1 MRAKFLWGHEF
12 CRVTELFGSSFCISI
27 IKISVTQILCHSSY
41 FDVFCMIQQS
51 FSIFFKISSKLK
63 SGIPNILRET
73 DTAEQL
79 NLCGLTLLYFNFENG
94 KGGNS
99 TSSIRF
105 PCYFTRLSSV
115 FLWFSKFFQM
125 KEGALIS
132 WGEPILQYDWIILF
146 PTSLFQFWKLKVGN
160 SISLIRFQCIL
171 HDLELFLLLFQNFLK
186 LKKAKVKWL
195 KFLVPLFLHLN
206 FKNWKYPNFT

>member
-1 MRAKFLWGHEF
+1 MKAKFLWGHEF

-41 FDVFCMIQQS
+41 FDVFCMIQQG

-146 PTSLFQFWKLKVGN
+146 PTSLFQFWKFESRKFYITHQ
-160 SISLIRFQCIL
+160 ISMYFAWFRIISFALS
-171 HDLELFLLLFQNFLK
+171 
-186 LKKAKVKWL
+186 
-195 KFLVPLFLHLN
+195 KFLEVKEGEGKMAEIFGPTLFA
-206 FKNWKYPNFT
+206 FEF